1 MLGRS
6 WQRFL
11 HDAADDAEG
20 YDRTRPR
27 YPDAL
32 VKRIVA
38 ASPGRDGRLSGAPR
52 KAQSRTPY
60 GCSAGSCGL
69 VTCFATHDGIPAVAR
84 AAWRR

>member
-11 HDAADDAEG
+11 HDAADDAES

-38 ASPGRDGRLSGAPR
+38 ASPGRDGRLSGAR
-52 KAQSRTPY
+52 
-60 GCSAGSCGL
+60 
-69 VTCFATHDGIPAVAR
+69 
-84 AAWRR
+84 